1 MTMAE
6 SLEGRVR
13 LGGFEINL
21 RSGELWPVGAVNGDG
36 KLLLREQPFQV
47 LRMLIDCG
55 GKMVTR
61 EEIRKKLW
69 PNDTIVDFDHGINVA
84 IGILR
89 RVLGDSANNPRYI
102 ETLGRRGYRL
112 LVATEPLET
121 TTPIPRCEAASPQAL
136 PGPGG
141 LLGKKVSHYRVL

>member
-47 LRMLIDCG
+47 LRMLIDRG

-69 PNDTIVDFDHGINVA
+69 PNDTVVDFDHGINMA
-84 IGILR
+84 IGFSGERWVIRLIALSTSR
-89 RVLGDSANNPRYI
+89 RW
-102 ETLGRRGYRL
+102 RG
-112 LVATEPLET
+112 
-121 TTPIPRCEAASPQAL
+121 EAIACW
-136 PGPGG
+136 
-141 LLGKKVSHYRVL
+141 